1 LRAGSL
7 VCIGCVGCVG
17 LRSTDGERLTPKFSQ
32 LTCSLSSWTDR
43 FEHFKAEH
51 VYREFNTHADR
62 LSNEACAERTPWQLS
77 MAEDAV
83 RDGKKKRK
91 RADLEATSDQEDQE
105 DEGDRAQNPPLT

>member
-1 LRAGSL
+1 
-7 VCIGCVGCVG
+7 
-17 LRSTDGERLTPKFSQ
+17 LTPKFSQ

-91 RADLEATSDQEDQE
+91 RADLEATSDQED
-105 DEGDRAQNPPLT
+105 EGDRATGHRTPLT

>member
-1 LRAGSL
+1 M
-7 VCIGCVGCVG
+7 
-17 LRSTDGERLTPKFSQ
+17 
-32 LTCSLSSWTDR
+32 
-43 FEHFKAEH
+43 
-51 VYREFNTHADR
+51 YREFNTHADR

>member
-1 LRAGSL
+1 MRAGSL
-7 VCIGCVGCVG
+7 VCIGCVG

-91 RADLEATSDQEDQE
+91 RADLEATSDQED
-105 DEGDRAQNPPLT
+105 EGDRATGHRTP